1 MAEHSRIPPS
11 SAHIWGSPN
20 GCPGWVAANA
30 TYPETEEGEE
40 AREGTAAHE
49 LGESMIKARAIF
61 FREFAVGTPASNGVV
76 ITDDIFESAVIY
88 AKDVLEV
95 AAETGVAPMVENR
108 VHAPH
113 IHAESWGTPDTYLVH
128 GNRLVIWDF
137 KHGHEKVEAFE
148 NWQAINYFHG
158 IIHELRL
165 SVSEIVDLIVEIRIV
180 QPRAYHRGGVVR
192 VWRTSG
198 FGLEGLGEH
207 LKRGAAEGLSDNPPT
222 RSGPYCK
229 HCPGR
234 HACSVALEGGVA
246 LYEASSHWLPAE
258 LSPQALGVQLTIV
271 KRARKQLEYLE
282 TGYEAQVNSLVRSGT
297 LVPGW
302 STETKVGKEKWDKP
316 VGEVIQLGDIL
327 GHNLKKP
334 PQAITPNAARKLGID
349 GSVITVYSSKPRVGI
364 IVVPDNGDK
373 AREIFEND

>member
-11 SAHIWGSPN
+11 SAHIWGSPD
-20 GCPGWVAANA
+20 GCPGWVAANIA
-30 TYPETEEGEE
+30 YPETEEGEE

-49 LGESMIKARAIF
+49 LGESMIKTRDIF

-76 ITDDIFESAVIY
+76 ITDDIYESAVIY
-88 AKDVLEV
+88 AKDVLAS
-95 AAETGVAPMVENR
+95 AAGAGMGLMVENR

-113 IHAESWGTPDTYLVH
+113 IHAESWGTPDTYLVDLP
-128 GNRLVIWDF
+128 RLIIWDF
-137 KHGHEKVEAFE
+137 KHGHEKVDSFE

-158 IIHELRL
+158 IIHELQL
-165 SVSEIVDLIVEIRIV
+165 SAQEIADLEVEIRII
-180 QPRAYHRGGVVR
+180 QPRAYHRDGVVR
-192 VWRTSG
+192 VWKTYG
-198 FGLEGLGEH
+198 PILEKLGEH
-207 LKRGAAEGLSDNPPT
+207 LTRGAAQGLSENPPT

-234 HACSVALEGGVA
+234 HACSAALAGGVA

-258 LSPQALGVQLTIV
+258 LSPQALGAQLTIV

-316 VGEVIQLGDIL
+316 VAEVIQLGDIL
-327 GHNLKKP
+327 GHDLKKP

-349 GSVITVYSSKPRVGI
+349 GSVITAYSLKPKVGI

-373 AREIFEND
+373 AREIFEK

>member
-1 MAEHSRIPPS
+1 MAKHSRIPPS

-20 GCPGWVAANA
+20 GCPGWVAANIA
-30 TYPETEEGEE
+30 YPETEEGEE

-49 LGESMIKARAIF
+49 LGEDMIRRGTVRSRIPI
-61 FREFAVGTPASNGVV
+61 VGTSSANGVV
-76 ITDDIFESAVIY
+76 ITDDIYESAVIY
-88 AKDVLEV
+88 AKDVLKV
-95 AAETGVAPMVENR
+95 ASEMGAAPVVENC

-113 IHAESWGTPDTYLVH
+113 IHAESWGTPDAYLIH
-128 GNRLVIWDF
+128 GSRLIIWDF

-158 IIHELRL
+158 IIHELKL

-180 QPRAYHRGGVVR
+180 QPRAYHRDGVVR
-192 VWRTSG
+192 VWRASG
-198 FGLEGLGEH
+198 FGLESLGEP
-207 LKRGAAEGLSDNPPT
+207 LKRGAADGLSDNPT
-222 RSGPYCK
+222 IRSGPYCK

-234 HACSVALEGGVA
+234 HACSAALEGGVA

-258 LSPQALGVQLTIV
+258 LSPQALGVQLTII

-302 STETKVGKEKWDKP
+302 SAETKVGKEKWDKP
-316 VGEVIQLGDIL
+316 IAEVIQLGGIL
-327 GHNLKKP
+327 GHNLQKP

-349 GSVITVYSSKPRVGI
+349 GAVINAYSSKPRVGI

-373 AREIFEND
+373 AREIFEK